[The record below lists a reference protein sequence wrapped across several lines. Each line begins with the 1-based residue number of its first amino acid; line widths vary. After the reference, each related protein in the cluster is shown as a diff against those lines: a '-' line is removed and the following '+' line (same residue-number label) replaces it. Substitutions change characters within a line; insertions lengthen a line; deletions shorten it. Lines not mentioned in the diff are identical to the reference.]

1 MKYELLINVVEV
13 LFIVGF
19 IVNVM
24 DFIPDIKN
32 HYTSIAIIGLK
43 DEVSLNSIGGC
54 IIIFLFILSRVI
66 FYPLNVIQYGVNDF
80 FNKLK
85 Y

>member
-1 MKYELLINVVEV
+1 MNYELLINVVEV

-32 HYTSIAIIGLK
+32 HCTSIAIEGLK
-43 DEVSLNSIGGC
+43 DEVNLNSIGGC
-54 IIIFLFILSRVI
+54 LIIFTFILSRVI
-66 FYPLNVIQYGVNDF
+66 LYPLSVIKFGVEDLF
-80 FNKLK
+80 CRLK